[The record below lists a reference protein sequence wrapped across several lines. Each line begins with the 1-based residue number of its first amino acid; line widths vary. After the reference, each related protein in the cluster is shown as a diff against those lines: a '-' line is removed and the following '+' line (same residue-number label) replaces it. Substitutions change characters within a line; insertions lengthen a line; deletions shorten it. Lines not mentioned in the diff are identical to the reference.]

1 MRHSIV
7 GLKHHLKQMQ
17 KLTFLAI
24 VLILAFIGCSGEIDR
39 EIKFSDREIK
49 FSDREIEVLDREM
62 EVLMR
67 EHPAFADIEIR
78 LVDPRLKRRWVSE
91 PESTEYIW
99 SEILWGLRSSLTLE
113 WLPES
118 GTDPMLDVM

>member
-7 GLKHHLKQMQ
+7 GLKHHLKQMP
-17 KLTFLAI
+17 KLTFLAV
-24 VLILAFIGCSGEIDR
+24 VLILAFTGCSGQI
-39 EIKFSDREIK
+39 DREIK

>member
-1 MRHSIV
+1 
-7 GLKHHLKQMQ
+7 
-17 KLTFLAI
+17 
-24 VLILAFIGCSGEIDR
+24 
-39 EIKFSDREIK
+39 
-49 FSDREIEVLDREM
+49 
-62 EVLMR
+62 
-67 EHPAFADIEIR
+67 
-78 LVDPRLKRRWVSE
+78 VSE